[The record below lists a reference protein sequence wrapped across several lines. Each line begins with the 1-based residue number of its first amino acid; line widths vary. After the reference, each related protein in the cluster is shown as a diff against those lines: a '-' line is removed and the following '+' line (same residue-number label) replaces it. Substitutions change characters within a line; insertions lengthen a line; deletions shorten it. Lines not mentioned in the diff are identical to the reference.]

1 MKAWFC
7 ISDIVQMEEFK
18 KTFQAITAVV
28 AICAAIM
35 MLPLAAYINAG
46 VKILSYILLNESMTL
61 VCIFAAICKV
71 SRDLLWYGG
80 LKLLCLLLIIS
91 FFLI

>member
-7 ISDIVQMEEFK
+7 ISDIVQMEGFK
-18 KTFQAITAVV
+18 KTFQPITAVV

-35 MLPLAAYINAG
+35 MLPLAYINAG

-80 LKLLCLLLIIS
+80 LKLICLMLIIS
-91 FFLI
+91 FFVL

>member
-7 ISDIVQMEEFK
+7 ISDIIQMEGLK

-80 LKLLCLLLIIS
+80 LKLICLMLIIS
-91 FFLI
+91 FFVL